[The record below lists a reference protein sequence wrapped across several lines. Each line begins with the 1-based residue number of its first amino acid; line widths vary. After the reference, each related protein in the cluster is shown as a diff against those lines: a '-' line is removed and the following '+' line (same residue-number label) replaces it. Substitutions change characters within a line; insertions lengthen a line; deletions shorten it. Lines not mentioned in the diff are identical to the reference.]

1 MAENRLSTISQF
13 EETTPN
19 DDDVILVSHKEGGQY
34 VSNKAKISSLPF
46 VNFKD
51 YASKYEAGLMQVGA
65 GLSVDG
71 YGKVS
76 VPTATASIDGL
87 MSKEDKVKL
96 NGIEEGA
103 NKYVLPPAT
112 DSTLGGIIVGS
123 KLSIDN
129 GKLDVDV
136 SKLGL

>member
-1 MAENRLSTISQF
+1 MTEDRLSTITQF

-19 DDDVILVSHKEGGQY
+19 EDDVILVSHKEGGQY
-34 VSNKAKISSLPF
+34 VSNKAQISSLPF
-46 VNFKD
+46 VKFTD
-51 YASKYEAGLMQVGA
+51 FASKFEA
-65 GLSVDG
+65 
-71 YGKVS
+71 
-76 VPTATASIDGL
+76 GL

-96 NGIEEGA
+96 DGIAAGA

-112 DSTLGGIIVGS
+112 DSTLGGITVGS